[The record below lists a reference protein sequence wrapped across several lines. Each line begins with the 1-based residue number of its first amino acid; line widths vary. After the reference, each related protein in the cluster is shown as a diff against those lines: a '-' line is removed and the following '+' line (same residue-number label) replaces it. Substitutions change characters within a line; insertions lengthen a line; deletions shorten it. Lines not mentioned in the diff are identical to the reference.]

1 MQPYSSPHSKSS
13 WHHTP
18 ESDLEPIAEDEG
30 GGPVKTFIEHLE
42 DLRWTFIKCAVAYA
56 VSFILCLSGANYITG
71 FLKWPLEQAMNKRI
85 TSNHSITYLVGTNV
99 IGREATLGSSLPGV
113 PTNVSSVYRL
123 TPVQIGTNWVAAFQL
138 ETNPPVSATRQ
149 STVDLKNFG
158 PISAFNIVMQ
168 IALYGGLTVAA
179 PFLLLFI
186 GQFVLPALHVPEK
199 KFLYKVAGWASFLFL
214 LGVTLCYLVFLII
227 CLSTTVSFSNW
238 LGFGSDQWQA
248 EQYISFVLWFMVGMG
263 VAFQLPLVLLTLVK
277 IGILDA
283 AKLSSFRMYWV
294 VIGLVIAG
302 FITPDGNPI
311 NMVILFLP
319 LEILYE
325 ITVIVAWYWDRK
337 AKRMAAQADS
347 GATA

>member
-99 IGREATLGSSLPGV
+99 IGREPTLGSSLPGV